1 MPDIKILEKQ
11 ALSNK
16 RSRLEKI
23 KYEIDQNGHSQTHE
37 REVFFRPPSASI
49 LLYDSDRKTVILTK
63 QFRLPVYL
71 DKKEPILEACAGLL
85 DEGEFPEHAIVR
97 EVEEET
103 GYRISEIEKVAEGYT
118 SPSSFSEYAYFF
130 LGKYSPDMRIS
141 EGGGLKDEGEDVQVI
156 ELSAEEVKQKLKSGQ
171 VRDIKTLV
179 LLQHALL
186 HNLI

>member
-1 MPDIKILEKQ
+1 MPDIKILEKET
-11 ALSNK
+11 LSNN

-23 KYEIDQNGHSQTHE
+23 RYEISQNGDTDTRE

-49 LLYDSDRKTVILTK
+49 LLYDPDRKTIILTK

-71 DKKEPILEACAGLL
+71 DKKEPLLEACAGLL

-103 GYRISEIEKVAEGYT
+103 GYRISEIEKVAEGYS

-130 LGKYSPDMRIS
+130 LGKYSPDMRIT
-141 EGGGLKDEGEDVQVI
+141 EGGGLKDEGENIQVI
-156 ELSAEEVKQKLKSGQ
+156 ELTAEEARQKLKSGHIK
-171 VRDIKTLV
+171 DLKTLV
-179 LLQHALL
+179 LMQHALL